1 MWSERFFEDLL
12 RSGYCQTM
20 TFFRGACS
28 RLLQLARAS
37 WWPLSP
43 RSLRR
48 KLKEGLKKLKEVEKK
63 AEGSGRKRSAE
74 GNWNVLWNPPLSDS
88 QRQCQKVSRGR
99 RRRSMQRRSS
109 RGRGGAAGAASS
121 ARSAR
126 LYPRI
131 QESISILFFDFLIV
145 FDDTLIKN
153 MHIYFLDTLFLTTE
167 TVSWERK

>member
-1 MWSERFFEDLL
+1 
-12 RSGYCQTM
+12 
-20 TFFRGACS
+20 
-28 RLLQLARAS
+28 
-37 WWPLSP
+37 
-43 RSLRR
+43 
-48 KLKEGLKKLKEVEKK
+48 
-63 AEGSGRKRSAE
+63 
-74 GNWNVLWNPPLSDS
+74 
-88 QRQCQKVSRGR
+88 
-99 RRRSMQRRSS
+99 MQRRSS

-167 TVSWERK
+167 TVSWGRK